1 MYVRV
6 EKGVSAPIS
15 RQIAEQVRA
24 QCLAGILKPGDCL
37 PSVRQLAKELAVN
50 VNTVVRVYERLTA
63 EGFLEMRHGEGTF
76 VAPPSKATQAAE
88 ELGEQ
93 REQFAREFEA
103 LVRRGLML
111 GVSAQQLRR
120 MLTTAAAD
128 AKAGIADHTTASHNP
143 VGGSSS

>member
-1 MYVRV
+1 MYIRV

-15 RQIAEQVRA
+15 RQIAEQVKA
-24 QCLAGILKPGDCL
+24 QCLAGILKPGDCI
-37 PSVRQLAKELAVN
+37 PSVRQLAKDLAVN

-76 VAPPSKATQAAE
+76 VAPLSEATEAAA

-93 REQFAREFEA
+93 REQFTREFEA

-111 GVSAQQLRR
+111 GLKAPELRK
-120 MLTTAAAD
+120 MLNTAAAD
-128 AKAGIADHTTASHNP
+128 AKAGISQRPVASHNP
-143 VGGSSS
+143 VGGSS